1 MNDLK
6 EFPVVLGCRNCTR
19 CSYYK
24 FVTRV
29 SIETNEIESE
39 PNNISYKL
47 AGTRN
52 DDWGGSSMYPER
64 DDGPV
69 RGNIR
74 SSRTISLRFLVSD
87 IKSIEFSPL
96 PFSFSFFKSTKTR
109 LLRIGKLFFKSFS
122 LDRLLALKRNRVREE
137 ENEKKVTRNGWIEK
151 SRKIAMD
158 TRWSFNRSIYTD
170 TKFSRLFSLLRE
182 SRGSWFCIRIP
193 RYDSTRDA
201 SRIRDE
207 ESRAE
212 TRRSFV
218 CMPNGKV
225 AADR

>member
-1 MNDLK
+1 MCTYNDVRLHCVLKINNPYTILMNDLK

-74 SSRTISLRFLVSD
+74 SSRAISLRFLVSD
-87 IKSIEFSPL
+87 IKSIEFSPFSPL
-96 PFSFSFFKSTKTR
+96 FLFLFLNPQKQDFFESGSFSSN
-109 LLRIGKLFFKSFS
+109 LSPSI
-122 LDRLLALKRNRVREE
+122 VC
-137 ENEKKVTRNGWIEK
+137 
-151 SRKIAMD
+151 SR
-158 TRWSFNRSIYTD
+158 
-170 TKFSRLFSLLRE
+170 
-182 SRGSWFCIRIP
+182 
-193 RYDSTRDA
+193 
-201 SRIRDE
+201 
-207 ESRAE
+207 
-212 TRRSFV
+212 
-218 CMPNGKV
+218 
-225 AADR
+225 

>member
-74 SSRTISLRFLVSD
+74 SSRAISLRFLVSD

-96 PFSFSFFKSTKTR
+96 PFSFFKSTKTR

-137 ENEKKVTRNGWIEK
+137 ENEKKATRNGWIE
-151 SRKIAMD
+151 
-158 TRWSFNRSIYTD
+158 TRE
-170 TKFSRLFSLLRE
+170 K
-182 SRGSWFCIRIP
+182 
-193 RYDSTRDA
+193 
-201 SRIRDE
+201 
-207 ESRAE
+207 
-212 TRRSFV
+212 
-218 CMPNGKV
+218 
-225 AADR
+225 

>member
-74 SSRTISLRFLVSD
+74 SSRAISLRFLVSD

-96 PFSFSFFKSTKTR
+96 PFSFFKSTKTR

-137 ENEKKVTRNGWIEK
+137 ENEKNRN

-201 SRIRDE
+201 SRIRDK

>member
-74 SSRTISLRFLVSD
+74 SSRAISLRFLVSD

-96 PFSFSFFKSTKTR
+96 PFSFFKSTKTR

-137 ENEKKVTRNGWIEK
+137 ENEKNRN

>member
-74 SSRTISLRFLVSD
+74 SSRAISLRFLVSD

-122 LDRLLALKRNRVREE
+122 LDRFLALKRNRVREE
-137 ENEKKVTRNGWIEK
+137 ENEKNRN

-182 SRGSWFCIRIP
+182 SRGS
-193 RYDSTRDA
+193 
-201 SRIRDE
+201 
-207 ESRAE
+207 
-212 TRRSFV
+212 
-218 CMPNGKV
+218 
-225 AADR
+225 